1 MTAWCSSINSNS
13 INNDNLQ
20 YVRNSLQVY
29 CGSSSVDYEQHKTDY
44 VAPKILAD
52 SQHDSQKS
60 EYKAALYRLWELH
73 PHVRDYCCRSNTK
86 YQQELVNNLIKFD
99 NTFYNYVGGLTK
111 TSAME
116 LRKELSKLCSTSL
129 SDTFCYIY
137 PALDLIDCAAH
148 LPSSKS
154 NWNSGTEIYRKAVLV
169 NAFILKKDSRY
180 SPYYS
185 GITISES
192 ETDILVD
199 CTNEILKLVQTKETE
214 KLEEFAKYL
223 PPSDAYKATS
233 AASCGTENLCI
244 FMKIVEQVRLYLDSV
259 KFVTDSTVTTVN
271 GTRRLILN
279 TGTDYREF
287 LRQKQLDRILTVLA
301 EQHSTS
307 LQIANDLKKH
317 ATTKFTELR
326 SYFEKVATFNQK
338 IADAD
343 IAFIRGRINEYQ
355 KRLDIVVPKLKKDLS
370 VIIKYAIIAAGL
382 DVAEKTVFLALEIAA
397 ACNPLKAIFGGGS
410 VQDILS
416 AAADLA
422 NAIARVVKIAKVKSA
437 LDELAEKARGIGERL
452 QKNDEFLA
460 VVKKL
465 IKTKS
470 NTRESFKTSMN
481 TFLTKYNDYNPQVTL
496 PEIAGLTSYWHSLI
510 EAACGVIEDTDGIA
524 SSVPKSILNNK
535 GLCESTPALADEMTA
550 IYEEIYEYQFDLM
563 DAMAAYVRSSVA
575 LDAAKEINTEFE
587 EVTKLNVNSG
597 TTLTTLQMMGG
608 LSYMTYTTHVL
619 ETVYLYCNVL
629 EYMEGGKQPPEC
641 KGVDT
646 DVALLIA
653 NIEPVCVSETYRYY
667 YVPTSSSTENDK
679 AYVDINKLMSG
690 SLVHFQVPD
699 ATWLV
704 DHEWIDKE
712 EKDFAF
718 YVKKFNVF
726 VPVETDYPT
735 SLYVTTDPVLQNSI
749 IPEATEYI
757 IVPHTHMIQEYSIGR
772 ESLPC
777 GPQQKVENPYTTCR
791 KTDTSQICQYSHMTN
806 WLLYP
811 SIYTQWSIR
820 VKGGED
826 LFVPNPSTHMSV
838 IFGIQLCKVPS
849 GDSYRADLVKSQWTS
864 GVDDCCPDGHYRPN
878 VTSSCVE
885 CPAGSHSAL
894 AGYYCELDE

>member
-1 MTAWCSSINSNS
+1 M
-13 INNDNLQ
+13 
-20 YVRNSLQVY
+20 
-29 CGSSSVDYEQHKTDY
+29 H
-44 VAPKILAD
+44 
-52 SQHDSQKS
+52 
-60 EYKAALYRLWELH
+60 
-73 PHVRDYCCRSNTK
+73 
-86 YQQELVNNLIKFD
+86 QQLVNKLTKFD
-99 NTFYNYVGGLTK
+99 KTFYNYVGGLTK
-111 TSAME
+111 TGAME

-169 NAFILKKDSRY
+169 NAFILNNDSRY

-192 ETDILVD
+192 ETDILIN
-199 CTNEILKLVQTKETE
+199 CTNEILKLMQNKETE

-223 PPSDAYKATS
+223 PPSDAYEAT
-233 AASCGTENLCI
+233 AATSCGTENLCI
-244 FMKIVEQVRLYLDSV
+244 FMKIVEHVRLYLDSV
-259 KFVTDSTVTTVN
+259 KLVTNSTVTTVN

-279 TGTDYREF
+279 TATDYREF
-287 LRQKQLDRILTVLA
+287 LREKQLDRILTVLS

-317 ATTKFTELR
+317 STTKFTELR

-343 IAFIRGRINEYQ
+343 IAFIHGRIDDYQ
-355 KRLDIVVPKLKKDLS
+355 NRLDKVVPKLKKDLD
-370 VIIKYAIIAAGL
+370 VIIKYAIIEAGL
-382 DVAEKTVFLALEIAA
+382 DVREKTVLLFLEIVATF
-397 ACNPLKAIFGGGS
+397 NPLEKFFGEDS
-410 VQDILS
+410 SLQDVLR
-416 AAADLA
+416 AAADLV
-422 NAIARVVKIAKVKSA
+422 NAIAQVVKIAKVKSA
-437 LDELAEKARGIGERL
+437 LDELAEKGRDIGEKL
-452 QKNDEFLA
+452 EKNDEFLGI
-460 VVKKL
+460 VKSL
-465 IKTKS
+465 IKKKS
-470 NTRESFKTSMN
+470 NKRESFKTSMN
-481 TFLTKYNDYNPQVTL
+481 SFLTKYNDYNPQVTL
-496 PEIAGLTSYWHSLI
+496 PEISGLTSYWHSLI
-510 EAACGVIEDTDGIA
+510 EAACDVIEETDGIA
-524 SSVPKSILNNK
+524 ASVPKIILNNK
-535 GLCESTPALADEMTA
+535 GLCESTPALADEVTA
-550 IYEEIYEYQFDLM
+550 IYEEIYEYQFDLI

-575 LDAAKEINTEFE
+575 LDAAKEINNEFE
-587 EVTKLNVNSG
+587 EVTKLNVDSG

-608 LSYMTYTTHVL
+608 LSYMTYTTYVL

-629 EYMEGGKQPPEC
+629 EYMEGGRQPPEC

-679 AYVDINKLMSG
+679 GYVDINKLMSG
-690 SLVHFQVPD
+690 SLVHFQVPN

-704 DHEWIDKE
+704 DHEWIDE
-712 EKDFAF
+712 EEEDFAF

-726 VPVETDYPT
+726 LPAESDDHST
-735 SLYVTTDPVLQNSI
+735 SLYVTTDPVLHNSI

-772 ESLPC
+772 KSLPC
-777 GPQQKVENPYTTCR
+777 GPQQKADNPYTSCR
-791 KTDTSQICQYSHMTN
+791 DTHTSQICQYSHMTN

-820 VKGGED
+820 VKGGQD
-826 LFVPNPSTHMSV
+826 LIVPNPSTDMSV

-849 GDSYRADLVKSQWTS
+849 GDSYRADLVRSQWTS
-864 GVDDCCPDGHYRPN
+864 GNDDCCPDGHYRPN

>member
-1 MTAWCSSINSNS
+1 MNS
-13 INNDNLQ
+13 D
-20 YVRNSLQVY
+20 SLQVY
-29 CGSSSVDYEQHKTDY
+29 CGSSSVDYVESETDDISK
-44 VAPKILAD
+44 KIYAD
-52 SQHDSQKS
+52 SQSCNNH
-60 EYKAALYRLWELH
+60 YKHALYELWKLH
-73 PHVRDYCCRSNTK
+73 SYIRKYCCDSNTN
-86 YQQELVNNLIKFD
+86 YQQELVDNLIKFD
-99 NTFYNYVGGLTK
+99 NTFDIYVGGLT
-111 TSAME
+111 TETCATE

-129 SDTFCYIY
+129 SDPFCYIY
-137 PALDLIDCAAH
+137 PALDLIDRAAL

-192 ETDILVD
+192 ETEILVD
-199 CTNEILKLVQTKETE
+199 CTNEILKLVQNKETE
-214 KLEEFAKYL
+214 KLEKFAKYL
-223 PPSDAYKATS
+223 PPSYAYKATS

-244 FMKIVEQVRLYLDSV
+244 FMKIVEQVRLYLDFVNSV
-259 KFVTDSTVTTVN
+259 KSTDVY
-271 GTRRLILN
+271 GKRRLILN

-287 LRQKQLDRILTVLA
+287 LRQKQLDRILIFLS

-307 LQIANDLKKH
+307 LQIAKDLENH

-326 SYFEKVATFNQK
+326 TYYEKVETFNQK

-343 IAFIRGRINEYQ
+343 IAFIHGRIDDYQ
-355 KRLDIVVPKLKKDLS
+355 KRLDVVVNDLKDKLGD
-370 VIIKYAIIAAGL
+370 IIYFTLIAVEL
-382 DVAEKTVFLALEIAA
+382 DVSEKIVLSALEVVAVF
-397 ACNPLKAIFGGGS
+397 NPQKILFG
-410 VQDILS
+410 LS
-416 AAADLA
+416 ASTHDVLRAIAELA
-422 NAIARVVKIAKVKSA
+422 NAIARVIKLKEVKIEVDRLS
-437 LDELAEKARGIGERL
+437 EKARDIGERL
-452 QKNDEFLA
+452 EKNDEFLK
-460 VVKKL
+460 VVKSL
-465 IKTKS
+465 IHKET
-470 NTRESFKTSMN
+470 NTRESFQTSMS
-481 TFLTKYNDYNPQVTL
+481 TFLAKYNDYNPQVTL
-496 PEIAGLTSYWHSLI
+496 PEISGITSYWHSLI
-510 EAACGVIEDTDGIA
+510 EAACGVIEDTDGTA
-524 SSVPKSILNNK
+524 SSVPKDIVYHK
-535 GLCESTPALADEMTA
+535 HLCESTPALADEMTA
-550 IYEEIYEYQFDLM
+550 IYEEIYEYQFELM

-575 LDAAKEINTEFE
+575 LDAAKDINTEFE
-587 EVTKLNVNSG
+587 EVTNLNINSG
-597 TTLTTLQMMGG
+597 STLTTLQMVGG
-608 LSYMTYTTHVL
+608 LSYMTYKIHVL

-629 EYMEGGKQPPEC
+629 EYMEGGRQPPEC

-667 YVPTSSSTENDK
+667 YVPTSSAIENDK

-690 SLVHFQVPD
+690 SVVHFQVPD
-699 ATWLV
+699 AKWLV
-704 DHEWIDKE
+704 NHKWIDE
-712 EKDFAF
+712 EEEDFAF

-726 VPVETDYPT
+726 LPAESDDHPTD
-735 SLYVTTDPVLQNSI
+735 LYVTTDPVLHNSI

-791 KTDTSQICQYSHMTN
+791 RTDRSQICQYSHMTN

-838 IFGIQLCKVPS
+838 IFGIQLCKVPPS
-849 GDSYRADLVKSQWTS
+849 DSYRADLVKSLETRS
-864 GVDDCCPDGHYRPN
+864 VYGEDDCCPDGQYRRS

-894 AGYYCELDE
+894 AGYYCEHDE

>member
-1 MTAWCSSINSNS
+1 MT
-13 INNDNLQ
+13 
-20 YVRNSLQVY
+20 
-29 CGSSSVDYEQHKTDY
+29 
-44 VAPKILAD
+44 
-52 SQHDSQKS
+52 
-60 EYKAALYRLWELH
+60 
-73 PHVRDYCCRSNTK
+73 
-86 YQQELVNNLIKFD
+86 
-99 NTFYNYVGGLTK
+99 
-111 TSAME
+111 
-116 LRKELSKLCSTSL
+116 
-129 SDTFCYIY
+129 
-137 PALDLIDCAAH
+137 
-148 LPSSKS
+148 
-154 NWNSGTEIYRKAVLV
+154 
-169 NAFILKKDSRY
+169 
-180 SPYYS
+180 
-185 GITISES
+185 
-192 ETDILVD
+192 
-199 CTNEILKLVQTKETE
+199 
-214 KLEEFAKYL
+214 
-223 PPSDAYKATS
+223 
-233 AASCGTENLCI
+233 
-244 FMKIVEQVRLYLDSV
+244 
-259 KFVTDSTVTTVN
+259 
-271 GTRRLILN
+271 
-279 TGTDYREF
+279 
-287 LRQKQLDRILTVLA
+287 
-301 EQHSTS
+301 
-307 LQIANDLKKH
+307 
-317 ATTKFTELR
+317 
-326 SYFEKVATFNQK
+326 
-338 IADAD
+338 
-343 IAFIRGRINEYQ
+343 
-355 KRLDIVVPKLKKDLS
+355 
-370 VIIKYAIIAAGL
+370 IIKYAIIAAGL
-382 DVAEKTVFLALEIAA
+382 DVAEKTVLLALEVAA
-397 ACNPLKAIFGGGS
+397 ACNPLAAIFGGGS
-410 VQDILS
+410 IQDILR

-437 LDELAEKARGIGERL
+437 LDELAEKARDIGERL
-452 QKNDEFLA
+452 QKNDEFLG

-470 NTRESFKTSMN
+470 NTRESFKASMN

-550 IYEEIYEYQFDLM
+550 IYEEIYEYQFDLI

-690 SLVHFQVPD
+690 SLVHFQVPN

-712 EKDFAF
+712 EEDFAF

-726 VPVETDYPT
+726 LPVETDYPT
-735 SLYVTTDPVLQNSI
+735 DLYVTTDPVLHNSI

-826 LFVPNPSTHMSV
+826 LFVPNPSTDMSV

-849 GDSYRADLVKSQWTS
+849 GDGYRADVVKSSS
-864 GVDDCCPDGHYRPN
+864 GPVVWMIAVLMDITDPM
-878 VTSSCVE
+878 
-885 CPAGSHSAL
+885 
-894 AGYYCELDE
+894 